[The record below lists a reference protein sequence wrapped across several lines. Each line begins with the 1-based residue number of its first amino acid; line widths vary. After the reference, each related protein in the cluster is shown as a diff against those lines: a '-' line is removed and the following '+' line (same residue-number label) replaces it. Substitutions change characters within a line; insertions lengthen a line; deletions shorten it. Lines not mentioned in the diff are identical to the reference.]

1 MDVSEAL
8 RRAYIAILSP
18 LVVDGVT
25 IPVFD
30 EEVNPNVSIPVL
42 DNAQCYVVIQD
53 QQEIE
58 GIQNFCNY
66 RQNCNLTIRIVTKY
80 DAIKSIGKKVAEKI
94 SYAVQTKVK
103 PTGKTHSLVNANGYV
118 FQRVTKEIS
127 RTIYEHANG
136 TTAQSKVIIY
146 NNVVNQ

>member
-8 RRAYIAILSP
+8 RRAYFAVLTP
-18 LVVDGVT
+18 LVVDGKT

-30 EEVNPNVSIPVL
+30 EEVNPQAAIPTL
-42 DNAQCYVVIQD
+42 DNASCYVIIQD

-58 GIQNFCNY
+58 GTQNFCTY

-80 DAIKSIGKKVAEKI
+80 PSNMAIGKKVAEKI
-94 SYAVQTKVK
+94 SNVVQSKIK
-103 PTGKTHSLVNANGYV
+103 PTGKTHALVNVNGYS
-118 FQRVTKEIS
+118 FQKVNKEVS

-146 NNVVNQ
+146 NNIVNQ